1 MKYLAATLL
10 LCLTTLP
17 AFAQSVHQLTVDGP
31 IGPASANYLI
41 DGLEQAAD
49 EQAQAVVIRLDT
61 PGGLDQSMRDIVQ
74 AILGSPVPVIGYVSP
89 AGARAASAGTYILYA
104 TDVAVMA
111 PGTNLGAATPVRV
124 GGGGLPGQSDSQP
137 APEADSQGDAQETV
151 DDAAEK
157 SASERKM
164 VNDAVAYIRSLAELR
179 GRNADWAEQAVRES
193 VSLSAQ
199 AALERGVIDQVAPS
213 MPALLKQVAAM
224 DIGLE
229 AQAVID
235 DRPPNWRH
243 DLLATI
249 TNPNVAYILL
259 LIGIYGLIFEL
270 ANPGALVPGVIG
282 GIALLLALFALQAL
296 PINLAG
302 LGLVAL
308 GILFML
314 AEALVPSFGA
324 LGVGGVLAFGLGSL
338 LLFDT
343 EGPGF
348 ELSMLLVAGVTAA
361 SLVIFLGTAT
371 LALRAFRR
379 RGVAGLAH
387 MRGAEGE
394 VIRTEPTL
402 RVRVEGE
409 NWQASTQSPLVPGD
423 AVRIIDVDGLT
434 LEVEP
439 QKGDNAT

>member
-124 GGGGLPGQSDSQP
+124 GGGGLPGQLDSQP
-137 APEADSQGDAQETV
+137 TPKADSQGEGQETV
-151 DDAAEK
+151 DDVAEK

-199 AALERGVIDQVAPS
+199 AALERGVIDQMAS
-213 MPALLKQVAAM
+213 NMPALLEQVATM

-249 TNPNVAYILL
+249 PIPMWPIFYCSLASM
-259 LIGIYGLIFEL
+259 GLFL
-270 ANPGALVPGVIG
+270 SSLTPAHSYPVSLGALRYY
-282 GIALLLALFALQAL
+282 LRYL
-296 PINLAG
+296 PCRLCRLIW
-302 LGLVAL
+302 LGWGWWRWAFYLCSPRRWCRR
-308 GILFML
+308 
-314 AEALVPSFGA
+314 LVP
-324 LGVGGVLAFGLGSL
+324 
-338 LLFDT
+338 
-343 EGPGF
+343 
-348 ELSMLLVAGVTAA
+348 
-361 SLVIFLGTAT
+361 
-371 LALRAFRR
+371 
-379 RGVAGLAH
+379 
-387 MRGAEGE
+387 
-394 VIRTEPTL
+394 
-402 RVRVEGE
+402 
-409 NWQASTQSPLVPGD
+409 
-423 AVRIIDVDGLT
+423 
-434 LEVEP
+434 
-439 QKGDNAT
+439 

>member
-1 MKYLAATLL
+1 
-10 LCLTTLP
+10 
-17 AFAQSVHQLTVDGP
+17 
-31 IGPASANYLI
+31 
-41 DGLEQAAD
+41 
-49 EQAQAVVIRLDT
+49 
-61 PGGLDQSMRDIVQ
+61 
-74 AILGSPVPVIGYVSP
+74 
-89 AGARAASAGTYILYA
+89 
-104 TDVAVMA
+104 
-111 PGTNLGAATPVRV
+111 
-124 GGGGLPGQSDSQP
+124 
-137 APEADSQGDAQETV
+137 
-151 DDAAEK
+151 
-157 SASERKM
+157 
-164 VNDAVAYIRSLAELR
+164 
-179 GRNADWAEQAVRES
+179 
-193 VSLSAQ
+193 
-199 AALERGVIDQVAPS
+199 
-213 MPALLKQVAAM
+213 
-224 DIGLE
+224 
-229 AQAVID
+229 
-235 DRPPNWRH
+235 
-243 DLLATI
+243 
-249 TNPNVAYILL
+249 
-259 LIGIYGLIFEL
+259 
-270 ANPGALVPGVIG
+270 
-282 GIALLLALFALQAL
+282 
-296 PINLAG
+296 
-302 LGLVAL
+302 
-308 GILFML
+308 ML